1 MAFWERLKYA
11 KEKAKMT
18 NQDISE
24 RSGVPLPTVNRILSG
39 GTDSPGVDN
48 VRAIANA
55 LGVSLDEIFSE
66 EKKPE
71 EITNAGL
78 LARMLSNKNETIRIV
93 MQAYESEMEKIRK
106 DRDEMLRRETRSK
119 HLFMVLAIVSILAI
133 STALIIDI
141 CLSNYGWFKR

>member
-11 KEKAKMT
+11 KEKAKIT

-55 LGVSLDEIFSE
+55 LGVSMDEIFSE

-78 LARMLSNKNETIRIV
+78 LARMLSNKTKP
-93 MQAYESEMEKIRK
+93 YESSCRHTNPK
-106 DRDEMLRRETRSK
+106 LRRSEKTGMR
-119 HLFMVLAIVSILAI
+119 
-133 STALIIDI
+133 
-141 CLSNYGWFKR
+141 C

>member
-39 GTDSPGVDN
+39 VTDSPGVDN

-55 LGVSLDEIFSE
+55 LGVSMDEIFSE

-106 DRDEMLRRETRSK
+106 DRDEMLMRETRSK

>member
-39 GTDSPGVDN
+39 ATDSPGVDN
-48 VRAIANA
+48 VRAISKA
-55 LGVSLDEIFSE
+55 LGVSMDEIFSE

-119 HLFMVLAIVSILAI
+119 HFFMVLAIVFILAI